1 MTTKQSN
8 IEWTKCE
15 NYDDTYLGKDIDSD
29 LNFEISK
36 RDDFWL
42 LKVEL
47 EFSSAHLSGFH
58 PSDNLSDAKEM
69 AKRINNDFKAL
80 YQGE

>member
-15 NYDDTYLGKDIDSD
+15 NYDDTYLGGDVDSD
-29 LNFEISK
+29 LKFEISK
-36 RDDFWL
+36 HGDSWL
-42 LKVEL
+42 LKVAL
-47 EFSSAHLSGFH
+47 EFSSAYLSGFH
-58 PSDNLSDAKEM
+58 PSDELLDAKEM
-69 AKRINNDFKAL
+69 AERINYDFKAL